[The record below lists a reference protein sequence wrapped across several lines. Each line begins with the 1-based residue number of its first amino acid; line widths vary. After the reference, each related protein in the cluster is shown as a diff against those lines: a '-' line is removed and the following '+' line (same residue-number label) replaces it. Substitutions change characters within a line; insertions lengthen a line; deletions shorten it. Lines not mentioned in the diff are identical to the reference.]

1 MSCTGCANSTD
12 GKPAGCKSN
21 GFCSS
26 SGCNKLDVF
35 DWLEGVPLP
44 GGQSPFDA
52 VEVRFKSTR
61 KSFYRNAHALSL
73 MPGDLVT
80 VEASSGHDVGM
91 VSLAGEL
98 VRAQMQRK
106 GGTTDSYELRKVIRK
121 SSQDDID
128 TWHTARKRE
137 DETLMEARRVCK
149 EARLD
154 MKVSDV
160 EYQGDGTRATFFYTS
175 EQRIDFRDLLR
186 KLADQFHVRVDMK
199 QIGARQE
206 AGRVGGI
213 GSCGRELCCSTWL
226 TDFRTVTTSAA
237 RYQQLALN
245 PQKLAGQC
253 GKLKCCLNYELDM
266 YIEAIK
272 SYPSANAKLKT
283 KQGTGMHVKTDI
295 FGEQMWYIFKKP
307 GEPTAMAGF
316 PVTKVREILAQ
327 NKEGVEPEV
336 DLHMAEVRPV
346 VKVEEQSTD
355 YENVSDGAEDLTR
368 FDKKIKTGGN
378 KRNRDGK
385 KRNAESRTPREG
397 GQGPQQPRRDGRKRE
412 GGPAGERSARQ
423 GPRPEGGRPANG
435 GERPAG
441 DRPARAPRPEGG
453 RPASGGER
461 PAGDRPARQGPR
473 PEGGSPNGGERPAGE
488 GRSRDGRGR
497 KRRGPRPEGPAQGGG
512 GPKPSDA

>member
-1 MSCTGCANSTD
+1 MSCTGCASGSD

-26 SGCNKLDVF
+26 DGCNKLDVF
-35 DWLEGVPLP
+35 DWLAGVPLP
-44 GGQSPFDA
+44 NGQSPFDA

-61 KSFYRNAHALSL
+61 KGFYRNANALSL

-80 VEASSGHDVGM
+80 VEASSGYDVGT

-106 GGTTDSYELRKVIRK
+106 NGTTDSYELRKVIRK
-121 SSQDDID
+121 STQDDID
-128 TWHTARKRE
+128 TWHKARKRE
-137 DETLMEARRVCK
+137 DETLMDTRRICQ

-160 EYQGDGTRATFFYTS
+160 EFQGDGTRATFYYTS

-186 KLADQFHVRVDMK
+186 KLADRFHVRVDMK
-199 QIGARQE
+199 QIGSRQE

-226 TDFRTVTTSAA
+226 TDLRTVTTSAA

-272 SYPSANAKLKT
+272 SYPSTNAKLKT
-283 KQGTGMHVKTDI
+283 TRGTGMHIKTDI
-295 FGEQMWYIFKKP
+295 FAEMMWYIFKKP
-307 GEPTAMAGF
+307 GESSAMAGF
-316 PVTKVREILAQ
+316 PIETVRDILAK
-327 NKEGVEPEV
+327 NKEGIEPEV
-336 DLHMAEVRPV
+336 DLHMAEVKPAA
-346 VKVEEQSTD
+346 KVEDKSTD
-355 YENVSDGAEDLTR
+355 YENVLDGGEDLTR
-368 FDKKIKTGGN
+368 FDKKNKTGGG
-378 KRNRDGK
+378 KRKGRDGK
-385 KRNAESRTPREG
+385 PRKASGSAPG
-397 GQGPQQPRRDGRKRE
+397 GAPGGASSGAPAGAPKDGQAPRQRRDGRKRA
-412 GGPAGERSARQ
+412 GGPL
-423 GPRPEGGRPANG
+423 
-435 GERPAG
+435 G
-441 DRPARAPRPEGG
+441 DRPAK
-453 RPASGGER
+453 
-461 PAGDRPARQGPR
+461 QGPR
-473 PEGGSPNGGERPAGE
+473 TDAAGHTPGAERPAGE

-497 KRRGPRPEGPAQGGG
+497 RRKGPRPDGPPSSGG

>member
-1 MSCTGCANSTD
+1 MSCTSCANGAD

-35 DWLEGVPLP
+35 DWLAGVPLP
-44 GGQSPFDA
+44 GGQTPFDA

-61 KSFYRNAHALSL
+61 KSFYRNPPSGGLSL

-91 VSLAGEL
+91 VSLTGEL

-106 GGTTDSYELRKVIRK
+106 GATTDSYELRKVIRK
-121 SSQDDID
+121 SAQDDID
-128 TWHTARKRE
+128 TWHAARKRE
-137 DETLMEARRVCK
+137 DETLVEARRICK
-149 EARLD
+149 DARLD

-160 EYQGDGTRATFFYTS
+160 EYQGDGTRATFFYTA

-186 KLADQFHVRVDMK
+186 KLADQFRVRVDMK

-226 TDFRTVTTSAA
+226 TDLRSVTTSAA

-283 KQGTGMHVKTDI
+283 KHGTGMHIKTDI

-316 PVTKVREILAQ
+316 PVETVREILAQ
-327 NKEGVEPEV
+327 NKEGIEPEV
-336 DLHMAEVRPV
+336 DLHMAEERPKA
-346 VKVEEQSTD
+346 KVEDKSTD
-355 YENVSDGAEDLTR
+355 YENVIDGAEDLSR
-368 FDKKIKTGGN
+368 FDKKIKTGGR
-378 KRNRDGK
+378 KRGRDGK
-385 KRNAESRTPREG
+385 KRKASGSRGPGEG
-397 GQGPQQPRRDGRKRE
+397 GQGQRPPRDGRKRE
-412 GGPAGERSARQ
+412 GGPAGERSAKQ
-423 GPRPEGGRPANG
+423 
-435 GERPAG
+435 
-441 DRPARAPRPEGG
+441 APRPEGAKS
-453 RPASGGER
+453 ASGGER
-461 PAGDRPARQGPR
+461 PAGERRSRDARGRRRKGPR
-473 PEGGSPNGGERPAGE
+473 PNGP
-488 GRSRDGRGR
+488 
-497 KRRGPRPEGPAQGGG
+497 PQGGG
-512 GPKPSDA
+512 GPKPNNA